1 MAALTPPAA
10 GAAATGA
17 AAGATAA
24 GAATAAW
31 AATGA
36 AAAAAVTAAG
46 LAAGASTTGAGFSM
60 TGAATEATAGRSKL
74 MVAVERA
81 VTTLVGASEAV
92 SATVAGLAS
101 RWTGASAACA
111 ATEPVRTS
119 PEAAAITAAWR
130 PAPEALLA
138 TALEMEMN
146 GLGRTLS
153 ALRRP
158 RRMREDM
165 KEPLP
170 MPARLAVGFG
180 WESPGHCPPLFSG
193 SFVTSPQGTL
203 ESGPKWVPRLCRR
216 FVCERIPDCGR
227 ARQSGRKCPL
237 RGTGT
242 GTTVRDDPVEVT
254 FK

>member
-36 AAAAAVTAAG
+36 AAAATVAVLG
-46 LAAGASTTGAGFSM
+46 AGASTTGAGFSM

-92 SATVAGLAS
+92 SATVAGLES
-101 RWTGASAACA
+101 RWAGASAAWA

-180 WESPGHCPPLFSG
+180 WESPGHYLPLSG

-203 ESGPKWVPRLCRR
+203 VSGPNWVPRLCRR

-227 ARQSGRKCPL
+227 ARQSGRKCLL

-242 GTTVRDDPVEVT
+242 GTTVRDDRGEVT